1 MTKRILTAAAFTL
14 ALAAPASADP
24 SLGFGL
30 SLTFGGGDVDYG
42 IGVRVFSDDEQDEFA
57 GSVGV
62 DYMFKS
68 QRIRPTVGA
77 AYLGD
82 DSYIGVDMG
91 FGLNGEGIDFGVGVG
106 GTNTDETTTTPAA
119 LPDDPSGTT

>member
-91 FGLNGEGIDFGVGVG
+91 FGLNGEGIDLGVGVG